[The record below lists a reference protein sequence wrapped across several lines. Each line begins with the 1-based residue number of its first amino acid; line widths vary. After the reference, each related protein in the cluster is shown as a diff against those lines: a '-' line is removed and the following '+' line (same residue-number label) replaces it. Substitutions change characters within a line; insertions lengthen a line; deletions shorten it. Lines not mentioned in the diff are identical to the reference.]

1 MVIILQIPDHQY
13 LKSNKKKKTVQSN
26 EFNLYEE
33 TIEQLKIIKEAV
45 RTVAENTSQ
54 IAVCGKC
61 WKLGRINKRNKQYV
75 KITCGKTYVLL
86 ISHLPISEAIS
97 LIL

>member
-54 IAVCGKC
+54 IAVSVGSLAESTKE
-61 WKLGRINKRNKQYV
+61 
-75 KITCGKTYVLL
+75 
-86 ISHLPISEAIS
+86 ISNTLRS
-97 LIL
+97 LVEKHTFF